1 MAIFLREILCDDV
14 SLFHFYGLH
23 MWIFSGSYIYV
34 DVNTCIIIMDLIVY
48 SFHSMDLL
56 LGYMITGISY
66 FLFLACCD
74 HMEWVYLL
82 SQLYSL
88 C

>member
-1 MAIFLREILCDDV
+1 MMAIFLREILCDDV

-34 DVNTCIIIMDLIVY
+34 DVNTCIIIIMDLIVY

-56 LGYMITGISY
+56 IGYIITGISY
-66 FLFLACCD
+66 FFIFGML
-74 HMEWVYLL
+74 
-82 SQLYSL
+82 
-88 C
+88 

>member
-1 MAIFLREILCDDV
+1 MMAIFLREILCDDV

-74 HMEWVYLL
+74 HME
-82 SQLYSL
+82 
-88 C
+88 